1 MFQGAVLL
9 AFMRDGVN
17 FSTLRVVGS
26 QERDLQARC
35 CRIAALQSR
44 ESTAN
49 SVCCS
54 ASAPIVIS
62 LLPRCAPPARFWPFV
77 KVSGEPRIQL
87 LGTGHPCRASHSTA
101 LSCKIKLSEATRRRT
116 TSWLDAHR

>member
-44 ESTAN
+44 ESTAT
-49 SVCCS
+49 SSGCCS
-54 ASAPIVIS
+54 LSS
-62 LLPRCAPPARFWPFV
+62 HLDRF
-77 KVSGEPRIQL
+77 
-87 LGTGHPCRASHSTA
+87 TTA
-101 LSCKIKLSEATRRRT
+101 LRGPSKVWVLR
-116 TSWLDAHR
+116 